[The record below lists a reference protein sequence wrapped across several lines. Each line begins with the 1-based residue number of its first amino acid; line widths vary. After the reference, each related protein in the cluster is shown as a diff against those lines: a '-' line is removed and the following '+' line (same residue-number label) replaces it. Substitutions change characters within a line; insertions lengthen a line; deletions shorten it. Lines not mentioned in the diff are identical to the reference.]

1 MKIACLELGRTFLV
15 VSVLCAA
22 VMSSAQ
28 ASPGGH
34 GGGGSSRSSSS
45 PPVPQPPAGGGGEGF
60 GASPKALSGWEAA
73 GGRAGTGLSFQD
85 WFRKQRA
92 DFDARQDAL
101 TWEAKKAGWG
111 ASAWTIPYVG
121 AQAANYAGKAA
132 QFGLNFVPGVG
143 KAANLG
149 LDAARGAADG
159 YATGVDQG
167 LTQSQAAKAGATTGV
182 ASGLMSAF
190 MNKFGFAKDAGKA
203 VSKVKAAR
211 TATQIVRSNKRLIP
225 AVVGTATQEGIKEV
239 IGSQNTNSVVN
250 NSAPQAQ
257 LTQD

>member
-1 MKIACLELGRTFLV
+1 MKNACLEFGRTFLA

-45 PPVPQPPAGGGGEGF
+45 PPAPQPPAGGGGEGF

-159 YATGVDQG
+159 YSTGVDQG
-167 LTQSQAAKAGATTGV
+167 LSQSQAARAGAKTGV
-182 ASGLMSAF
+182 ASGLMSALF
-190 MNKFGFAKDAGKA
+190 NRFGANAGQA
-203 VSKVKAAR
+203 ISKVQKAR
-211 TATQIVRSNKRLIP
+211 TATQIARTNKALTP
-225 AVVGTATQEGIKEV
+225 ALVGTGTQEGIKEF
-239 IGSQNTNSVVN
+239 IGSQHANSVVN